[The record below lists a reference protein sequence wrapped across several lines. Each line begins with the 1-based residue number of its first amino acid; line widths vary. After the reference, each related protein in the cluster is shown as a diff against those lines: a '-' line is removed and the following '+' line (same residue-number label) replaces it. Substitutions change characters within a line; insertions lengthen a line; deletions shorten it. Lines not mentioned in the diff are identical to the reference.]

1 MCDRI
6 TMQNFLSEILQS
18 DTPVLLDFF
27 APWCAPCRALSAELE
42 QISDNYTGVIRV
54 CRVNVD
60 EEPRLADRYN
70 ITEIPTVIFFKNGMP
85 TDRFTGFRNAEEI
98 EAIIARI

>member
-85 TDRFTGFRNAEEI
+85 TDRFSGFRNAEEI
-98 EAIIARI
+98 EAMIARI

>member
-98 EAIIARI
+98 EAMIARI

>member
-98 EAIIARI
+98 EAMIATI